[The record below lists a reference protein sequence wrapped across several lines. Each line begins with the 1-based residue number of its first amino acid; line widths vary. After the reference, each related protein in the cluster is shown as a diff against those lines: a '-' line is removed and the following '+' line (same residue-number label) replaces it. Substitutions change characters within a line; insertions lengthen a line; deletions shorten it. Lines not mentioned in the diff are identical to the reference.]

1 MNRNLLVLGIILL
14 ALGIAAYI
22 VTSQTSLIGNRTHNI
37 YPLGGI
43 GLAVLGALIAVGG
56 AMMGQSGAKTAN
68 QFKCD
73 KCGATF
79 GSQAALDQHTKD
91 KHKM

>member
-1 MNRNLLVLGIILL
+1 MKRVGMIIGIILL
-14 ALGIAAYI
+14 VVGVGVYAYFSSAGHHTI
-22 VTSQTSLIGNRTHNI
+22 
-37 YPLGGI
+37 PLGGI
-43 GLAVLGALIAVGG
+43 GLAVLGALIAVGS
-56 AMMGQSGAKTAN
+56 AMMKPAGGKVPG